1 MALQPGAAQDQLSAA
16 PDQAETGRSERRR
29 QAIIRAATEVF
40 VRHGYLG
47 ATTDEV
53 AARASVSKQT
63 LYKHFADKQHLFAE
77 VILDASVQV
86 VDGLSSAVA
95 STLDDAPDV
104 RQGLRAL
111 ADGFLRGLLQP
122 DVLRLRRLVIAEA
135 DRFPEIGRA
144 WFDRGFNRALVILGE
159 AMRRLADRGLL
170 QGLADPAL
178 AAYQFAGLVMYQPM
192 NQVMFGGTDALPPAD
207 QLNRIADAA
216 VDMFLAAYGPLP
228 ERFSR
233 CCPQPGYRSGCDQ
246 GPPGGDPRPAPLH
259 GPGRHQDIE
268 PGVRGY
274 DGDREHRRP
283 PRPAQA
289 PPHADDHPHDGE
301 SKPVL
306 GGVRGPEKG
315 GVPRLVAL
323 EVAL

>member
-1 MALQPGAAQDQLSAA
+1 MALQPGAAQVQLSAA

-29 QAIIRAATEVF
+29 QAIIKAATEVF

-95 STLDDAPDV
+95 STLDDAQDV

-216 VDMFLAAYGPLP
+216 VDMFLATYGQGSVSSSQPP
-228 ERFSR
+228 SR
-233 CCPQPGYRSGCDQ
+233 
-246 GPPGGDPRPAPLH
+246 
-259 GPGRHQDIE
+259 
-268 PGVRGY
+268 
-274 DGDREHRRP
+274 
-283 PRPAQA
+283 
-289 PPHADDHPHDGE
+289 
-301 SKPVL
+301 
-306 GGVRGPEKG
+306 
-315 GVPRLVAL
+315 
-323 EVAL
+323 